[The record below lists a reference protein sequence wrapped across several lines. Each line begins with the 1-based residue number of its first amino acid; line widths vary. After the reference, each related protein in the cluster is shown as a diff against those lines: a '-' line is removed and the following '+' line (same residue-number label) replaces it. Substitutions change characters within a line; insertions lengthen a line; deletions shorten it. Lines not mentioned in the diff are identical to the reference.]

1 MNQSPSPDKPSTT
14 SSPASSSPASVS
26 TRSGIHSTS
35 GRSAYGFGLVLLACV
50 IWGFFPIAAK
60 GITRQLDPHTINFYR
75 FAIAGIMLLPFVIA
89 RGSLPQLFNK
99 GQSRLTLRLMACGLL
114 LVINYFLYI
123 IGVQHITPSATQILI
138 QFSTIML
145 LLAGVFFFGERLSPR
160 QWLGCAVFLI
170 GLMVF
175 FYPRIIAML
184 DGFND
189 YALGMGLISL
199 AAICWTGYAVLQKQL
214 LLHFTSSQI
223 MLSVYVLGAL
233 VFLPLAQPL
242 SVLQLSPSGI
252 ALLLFCGT
260 STLVGSGSFSE
271 AMAHIEASKAS
282 AMLST
287 LPVFTIL
294 FMWCLSFVPGFQ
306 ITPEP
311 LTSMALGGAALV
323 VFGALMVALKSATT
337 LKSEP

>member
-1 MNQSPSPDKPSTT
+1 VSPSPKPSKDTT
-14 SSPASSSPASVS
+14 THSRDSSPASTAIK
-26 TRSGIHSTS
+26 SGIHTTS

-60 GITRQLDPHTINFYR
+60 GITSQLDPHTINFYR
-75 FAIAGIMLLPFVIA
+75 FAIAGFMLLPFLIA
-89 RGSLPQLFNK
+89 RGSLPRLVEK
-99 GQSRLTLRLMACGLL
+99 GNARHNLRLLACALL
-114 LVINYFLYI
+114 LIINYFLYI

-138 QFSTIML
+138 QFSTVML
-145 LLAGVFFFGERLSPR
+145 LLAGVFFFGEHLSRR
-160 QWLGCAVFLI
+160 QWLGCFIFLA
-170 GLMVF
+170 GLVIF
-175 FYPRIIAML
+175 FYPRIVAML

-223 MLSVYVLGAL
+223 MLVVYLLGSL

-242 SVLQLSPSGI
+242 SIFELSTPG
-252 ALLLFCGT
+252 LLLLFFCGT

-294 FMWCLSFVPGFQ
+294 FMWCLSFIPGFA

-311 LTSMALGGAALV
+311 LTSLTLSGAALV
-323 VFGALMVALKSATT
+323 VFGALMVALKGTR
-337 LKSEP
+337 KS

>member
-1 MNQSPSPDKPSTT
+1 MSLSPNPSKKTT
-14 SSPASSSPASVS
+14 VKRSEKNLGTSPASATVKL
-26 TRSGIHSTS
+26 GIHTTS
-35 GRSAYGFGLVLLACV
+35 GRSAYGFSLVLLACV

-60 GITRQLDPHTINFYR
+60 GITSQLDPHTINFYR
-75 FAIAGIMLLPFVIA
+75 FAIAGLMLLPFLIA
-89 RGSLPQLFNK
+89 RGSLPRLVDK
-99 GQSRLTLRLMACGLL
+99 GSSRHNLRLAACALL
-114 LVINYFLYI
+114 LIINYFLYI

-138 QFSTIML
+138 QFSTVML
-145 LLAGVFFFGERLSPR
+145 LLAGVFFFGERLSRP
-160 QWLGCAVFLI
+160 QWLGCLIFLG
-170 GLMVF
+170 GLVIF

-223 MLSVYVLGAL
+223 MLVVYLLGSL

-242 SVLQLSPSGI
+242 SIFELPPPGLL
-252 ALLLFCGT
+252 LLLFCGT
-260 STLVGSGSFSE
+260 STLIGSGSFSE

-294 FMWCLSFVPGFQ
+294 FMWCLSFTPGFA

-311 LTSMALGGAALV
+311 LTRLTLSGAALV
-323 VFGALMVALKSATT
+323 VFGALMVALKGTR
-337 LKSEP
+337 KS

>member
-1 MNQSPSPDKPSTT
+1 M
-14 SSPASSSPASVS
+14 SSSPDLSKKTTAKPSENNQASS
-26 TRSGIHSTS
+26 PPGATTKSGIHTTS

-50 IWGFFPIAAK
+50 TWGFFPIAAK
-60 GITRQLDPHTINFYR
+60 GITHQLDAHTINFYR
-75 FAIAGIMLLPFVIA
+75 FAIAGLMLLPFLIT
-89 RGSLPQLFNK
+89 RGSLPRLVDK
-99 GQSRLTLRLMACGLL
+99 GRARHNLRLVACALL
-114 LVINYFLYI
+114 LIVNYFFYI

-138 QFSTIML
+138 QFSTVML
-145 LLAGVFFFGERLSPR
+145 LLAGVFFFGERLSRR
-160 QWLGCAVFLI
+160 QWLGCLIFLA
-170 GLMVF
+170 GLVIF
-175 FYPRIIAML
+175 FYPRIIAMV

-199 AAICWTGYAVLQKQL
+199 AAICWTGYTVLQKQL

-223 MLSVYVLGAL
+223 MLVVYLLGSL

-242 SVLQLSPSGI
+242 SIFELSTTG
-252 ALLLFCGT
+252 LLLLIFCGT
-260 STLVGSGSFSE
+260 STLIGSSSFSE

-294 FMWCLSFVPGFQ
+294 FMWCLSFIPGFA

-311 LTSMALGGAALV
+311 LTGLTLSGAALV
-323 VFGALMVALKSATT
+323 VFGALMVALKSTRK
-337 LKSEP
+337 L

>member
-1 MNQSPSPDKPSTT
+1 M
-14 SSPASSSPASVS
+14 SSSPDLSKKTTAKPSENNQASS
-26 TRSGIHSTS
+26 PPGATTKSGIHTTS

-50 IWGFFPIAAK
+50 TWGFFPIAAK
-60 GITRQLDPHTINFYR
+60 GITHQLDAHTINFYR
-75 FAIAGIMLLPFVIA
+75 FAIAGLMLLPFLIT
-89 RGSLPQLFNK
+89 RGSLPRLVDK
-99 GQSRLTLRLMACGLL
+99 GRARHNLRLVACAFLL
-114 LVINYFLYI
+114 IVNYFFYI

-138 QFSTIML
+138 QFSTVML
-145 LLAGVFFFGERLSPR
+145 LLAGVFFFGERLSRR
-160 QWLGCAVFLI
+160 QWLGCLIFLA
-170 GLMVF
+170 GLVIF
-175 FYPRIIAML
+175 FYPRIIAMV

-199 AAICWTGYAVLQKQL
+199 AAICWTGYTVLQKQL

-223 MLSVYVLGAL
+223 MLVVYLLGSL

-242 SVLQLSPSGI
+242 SIFELSTTG
-252 ALLLFCGT
+252 LLLLIFCGT
-260 STLVGSGSFSE
+260 STLIGSSSFSE

-294 FMWCLSFVPGFQ
+294 FMWCLSFIPGFA

-311 LTSMALGGAALV
+311 LTGLTLSGAALV
-323 VFGALMVALKSATT
+323 VFGALMVALKSTRK
-337 LKSEP
+337 L

>member
-1 MNQSPSPDKPSTT
+1 MSPSPSKDTATKSRDSRPANTT
-14 SSPASSSPASVS
+14 
-26 TRSGIHSTS
+26 TKSGIHTTS

-60 GITRQLDPHTINFYR
+60 GITGQLDPHTINFYR
-75 FAIAGIMLLPFVIA
+75 FAIAGLMLLPFLLV
-89 RGSLPQLFNK
+89 RGTLPRLSEK
-99 GQSRLTLRLMACGLL
+99 GSSHHNLRLVFCALL
-114 LVINYFLYI
+114 LIINYFFYI

-138 QFSTIML
+138 QFSTVML
-145 LLAGVFFFGERLSPR
+145 LLAGVFFFGERLSQR
-160 QWLGCAVFLI
+160 QWLGCLIFLA
-170 GLMVF
+170 GLVVF
-175 FYPRIIAML
+175 FYPRIVAML

-214 LLHFTSSQI
+214 LLHFSSSQI
-223 MLSVYVLGAL
+223 MLIVYLLGAL

-242 SVLQLSPSGI
+242 SIIELDTSGL
-252 ALLLFCGT
+252 LLLFFCGA

-282 AMLST
+282 ALLST

-294 FMWCLSFVPGFQ
+294 FMWCLSFIPGFA

-311 LTSMALGGAALV
+311 ISNLTLSGAALV
-323 VFGALMVALKSATT
+323 VFGALMVALK
-337 LKSEP
+337 KHG

>member
-1 MNQSPSPDKPSTT
+1 MSLSPDPSKKTSAKRSENNQD
-14 SSPASSSPASVS
+14 SSPASA
-26 TRSGIHSTS
+26 TINSGIHTTS

-60 GITRQLDPHTINFYR
+60 GITSQLDPHTINFYR
-75 FAIAGIMLLPFVIA
+75 FAIAGLMLLPFLIA
-89 RGSLPQLFNK
+89 RGSLPRLLDK
-99 GQSRLTLRLMACGLL
+99 GSARHNLSLVACALL
-114 LVINYFLYI
+114 LIVNYFFYI

-138 QFSTIML
+138 QFSTVML
-145 LLAGVFFFGERLSPR
+145 LLAGVFFFGERLSR
-160 QWLGCAVFLI
+160 YQWLGCLIFLG
-170 GLMVF
+170 GLMLF
-175 FYPRIIAML
+175 FYPRIIAMV

-223 MLSVYVLGAL
+223 MLVVYLLGSL

-242 SVLQLSPSGI
+242 RIFELDTSGQL
-252 ALLLFCGT
+252 LLLFCGT

-294 FMWCLSFVPGFQ
+294 FMWGLSFIPGFA

-311 LTSMALGGAALV
+311 LTSLTLSGAALV
-323 VFGALMVALKSATT
+323 VFGALMVALQGTRKS
-337 LKSEP
+337 

>member
-1 MNQSPSPDKPSTT
+1 MSPGPSPSKDTATQSRDSAQHHKPT
-14 SSPASSSPASVS
+14 SSTAK
-26 TRSGIHSTS
+26 SGIHTTS
-35 GRSAYGFGLVLLACV
+35 GRSAYGFSLVLLACV

-60 GITRQLDPHTINFYR
+60 GITSQLDAHTINFYR
-75 FAIAGIMLLPFVIA
+75 FAIAGLMLLPFLIA
-89 RGSLPQLFNK
+89 RGSLPRLVDK
-99 GQSRLTLRLMACGLL
+99 GSTRDNLRLLACALL
-114 LVINYFLYI
+114 LIINYFLYI

-138 QFSTIML
+138 QFSTVML
-145 LLAGVFFFGERLSPR
+145 LLAGVFFFGERLSRR
-160 QWLGCAVFLI
+160 QWLGCLIFLA
-170 GLMVF
+170 GLVIF
-175 FYPRIIAML
+175 FYPRIVTML

-223 MLSVYVLGAL
+223 MLVVYCLGAL

-242 SVLQLSPSGI
+242 SILELGTPGLL
-252 ALLLFCGT
+252 LLLFCGT

-294 FMWCLSFVPGFQ
+294 FMWCLSFVPGFT

-311 LTSMALGGAALV
+311 LTSLTLSGAALV
-323 VFGALMVALKSATT
+323 VFGALMVALKGTR
-337 LKSEP
+337 KS

>member
-1 MNQSPSPDKPSTT
+1 MSPSPDPSKKATAKPSKNNQD
-14 SSPASSSPASVS
+14 SSPASA
-26 TRSGIHSTS
+26 TIKSGIHTTS

-60 GITRQLDPHTINFYR
+60 GITSQLDPHTINFYR
-75 FAIAGIMLLPFVIA
+75 FAIAGLMLLPFLIA
-89 RGSLPQLFNK
+89 RGSLPRLVDK
-99 GQSRLTLRLMACGLL
+99 GNSRYNLRLAACALL
-114 LVINYFLYI
+114 LIINYFLYI

-138 QFSTIML
+138 QFSTVML
-145 LLAGVFFFGERLSPR
+145 LLAGVFFFGERLSRR
-160 QWLGCAVFLI
+160 QWLGCLIFLA
-170 GLMVF
+170 GLVIF
-175 FYPRIIAML
+175 FYPRIIAMV

-223 MLSVYVLGAL
+223 MLVVYLLGSL

-242 SVLQLSPSGI
+242 SIFELSTPG
-252 ALLLFCGT
+252 LLLLIFCGT
-260 STLVGSGSFSE
+260 STLIGSGSFSE

-294 FMWCLSFVPGFQ
+294 FMWCLSFIPGFA

-311 LTSMALGGAALV
+311 LTSLTLSGAALV
-323 VFGALMVALKSATT
+323 VFGALMVALKGTR
-337 LKSEP
+337 KS

>member
-1 MNQSPSPDKPSTT
+1 M
-14 SSPASSSPASVS
+14 SSSPDLSKKTTAKPSENNQASS
-26 TRSGIHSTS
+26 PPGATTKSGIHTTS

-50 IWGFFPIAAK
+50 TWGFFPIAAK
-60 GITRQLDPHTINFYR
+60 GITHQLDAHTINFYR
-75 FAIAGIMLLPFVIA
+75 FAIAGIMLLPFLIT
-89 RGSLPQLFNK
+89 RGSLPRLVDK
-99 GQSRLTLRLMACGLL
+99 SRARHNLRLVACALL
-114 LVINYFLYI
+114 LIVNYFFYI

-138 QFSTIML
+138 QFSTVML
-145 LLAGVFFFGERLSPR
+145 LLAGVFFFGERLSRR
-160 QWLGCAVFLI
+160 QWLGCLIFLA
-170 GLMVF
+170 GLVIF
-175 FYPRIIAML
+175 FYPRIIAMV

-199 AAICWTGYAVLQKQL
+199 AAICWTGYTVLQKQL

-223 MLSVYVLGAL
+223 MLVVYLLGSL

-242 SVLQLSPSGI
+242 SIFELSTTG
-252 ALLLFCGT
+252 LLLLIFCGT
-260 STLVGSGSFSE
+260 STLIGSSSFSE

-294 FMWCLSFVPGFQ
+294 FMWCLSFIPGFA

-311 LTSMALGGAALV
+311 LTGLTLSGAALV
-323 VFGALMVALKSATT
+323 VFGALMVALKSTRK
-337 LKSEP
+337 L